1 MKKFDYVVIGGGPA
15 GGAAAIELARN
26 VDRPSV
32 ALIGEESFTPYERP
46 PLSKATLAALPG
58 QHKPQLL
65 FGSAD
70 DLAAAG
76 VTPFI
81 PARAVRVD
89 PATRVVELASGVCM
103 GYGSLLFATGA
114 APRRLSTPG
123 ATLGGIHYLR
133 TFDHALA
140 LSAELGPGKK
150 IVVVGGGFIG
160 LEVSATARKA
170 GCKATVVEA
179 GLRLMARGVPEVI
192 SRAVKEKFQTEG
204 VNLILGKTVHA
215 FHGEQRIRAVEL
227 DDGTL
232 VEADCVAVGVG
243 AIPNTTLAR
252 EAGLEIRDGIVAD
265 ALGRTSDPYCFAA
278 GDVANRHQGLPSH
291 PLYIRRLEAWEP
303 AIEQAIATAK
313 AMRGESCEPAGFPW
327 LWSDQFDWNLQ
338 IAGYGELADTTITR
352 PGAEAGAM
360 TVFQL
365 YQQRLIGVVTLNEGR
380 NMTLLRRALQRG
392 LPLDA
397 SRLADPGVPLRQALS
412 EAAATISQSSVH

>member
-15 GGAAAIELARN
+15 GGAAAAELARN
-26 VDRPSV
+26 ADRPSV

-58 QHKPQLL
+58 QHKPRLL

-76 VTPFI
+76 VTPLI

-89 PATRVVELASGVCM
+89 PVARVVELASGVCI
-103 GYGSLLFATGA
+103 GYGGVLFATGA
-114 APRRLSTPG
+114 SPRILSAPG
-123 ATLGGIHYLR
+123 AMLEGIHYLR
-133 TFDHALA
+133 TFDHAKA
-140 LSAELGPGKK
+140 LSAELSPGKR

-160 LEVSATARKA
+160 LEVSATARKV
-170 GCKATVVEA
+170 GCKVTVIEA
-179 GLRLMARGVPEVI
+179 GSRLMARGAPEVI
-192 SRAVKEKFQTEG
+192 SRAVEEKFQTEG
-204 VNLILGKTVHA
+204 VNLMLGQTVRA

-227 DDGTL
+227 GGGTF
-232 VEADCVAVGVG
+232 VEADCVVVGVG
-243 AIPNTTLAR
+243 AVPNTALAQ
-252 EAGLEIRDGIVAD
+252 EAGLEIRDGIVVD
-265 ALGRTSDPYCFAA
+265 AQGRTSDLHCFAA

-291 PLYIRRLEAWEP
+291 PLYTRRLEAWEP

-313 AMRGESCEPAGFPW
+313 VMRGELCEPTGFPW

-338 IAGYGELADTTITR
+338 IAGYGELADTTIMR
-352 PGAEAGAM
+352 PGAEGVAM
-360 TVFQL
+360 IVFQL
-365 YQQRLIGVVTLNEGR
+365 WQQRLIGVVTLNEGR

>member
-26 VDRPSV
+26 VSRPSV
-32 ALIGEESFTPYERP
+32 ALIGEESFAPYERP
-46 PLSKATLAALPG
+46 PLSKALLVAAPG
-58 QHKPQLL
+58 RHTPQLL
-65 FGSAD
+65 FGSAA

-89 PATRVVELASGVCM
+89 RAAKTVELVSGVHI
-103 GYGSLLFATGA
+103 GYGRVLFATGA
-114 APRRLSTPG
+114 APRRLSARG
-123 ATLGGIHYLR
+123 ATIGGIHYLR
-133 TFDHALA
+133 TFDHAMA
-140 LSAELGPGKK
+140 LSAELRPGKK

-160 LEVSATARKA
+160 LEVSATARKI
-170 GCKATVVEA
+170 GCKATVIEA
-179 GLRLMARGVPEVI
+179 GPRLMARGVPEVV
-192 SRAVKEKFQTEG
+192 SRAVEKKFQTEG
-204 VNLILGKTVHA
+204 VNLILGKAVHA
-215 FHGEQRIRAVEL
+215 FHGEKRIRAVEL

-243 AIPNTTLAR
+243 AVPNTALAQ

-278 GDVANRHQGLPSH
+278 GDVANRHQGLLSH

-313 AMRGESCEPAGFPW
+313 AMRGEPREPASFPW

-352 PGAEAGAM
+352 PGTEGGAM

-365 YQQRLIGVVTLNEGR
+365 WQQRLIGVVTLNEGR
-380 NMTLLRRALQRG
+380 NMTLLRRALQSG

-397 SRLADPGVPLRQALS
+397 GRLADPGVPLRQALS
-412 EAAATISQSSVH
+412 EAATISQSSVH